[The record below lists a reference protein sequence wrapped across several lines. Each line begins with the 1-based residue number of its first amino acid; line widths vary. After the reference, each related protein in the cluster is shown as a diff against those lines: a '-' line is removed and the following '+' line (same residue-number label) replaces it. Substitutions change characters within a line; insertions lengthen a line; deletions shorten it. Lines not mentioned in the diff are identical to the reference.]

1 MSFRFHQR
9 EKEGIQ
15 ILDLHGHLME
25 GASEASLRAA
35 VGALAVGGAVNVIL
49 NFAAVT
55 EIDGDGASAVVF
67 CDASVA
73 STGGALKLL
82 NLSPLHVSLL
92 VLAKLDTLSEV
103 FTDEQAAVNSFF
115 PDRAVHHYDVLE
127 FVEEPEPQKDPTRGP
142 VQ

>member
-25 GASEASLRAA
+25 GASEAGLRAA
-35 VGALAVGGAVNVIL
+35 IGALAGGAAVNVIL

-67 CDASVA
+67 CDASAA
-73 STGGALKLL
+73 SSGGALKLL

-103 FTDEQAAVNSFF
+103 FTDEQAAINSFF
-115 PDRAVHHYDVLE
+115 PDRAVQRYDVLE
-127 FVEEPEPQKDPTRGP
+127 FVEESDKDQAPDP
-142 VQ
+142 AP

>member
-25 GASEASLRAA
+25 GASEAGLRAA
-35 VGALAVGGAVNVIL
+35 IGALAGGAAVNVIL

-55 EIDGDGASAVVF
+55 EIDGDSASAVVF

-73 STGGALKLL
+73 SSGGALKLL

-103 FTDEQAAVNSFF
+103 FTDEQAAINSFF
-115 PDRAVHHYDVLE
+115 PDRAVQRYDVLE
-127 FVEEPEPQKDPTRGP
+127 FVEESDKDQAPDP
-142 VQ
+142 AP

>member
-1 MSFRFHQR
+1 MSFEFHPR

-15 ILDLHGHLME
+15 ILDLHGHLIE
-25 GASEASLRAA
+25 GASEARLRAA
-35 VGALAVGGAVNVIL
+35 IGALAGGGAVNVIL

-67 CDASVA
+67 CDATVTS
-73 STGGALKLL
+73 SGGALKLL

-115 PDRAVHHYDVLE
+115 PGRAVQHYDVLE
-127 FVEEPEPQKDPTRGP
+127 FVEETEKDPTGDP
-142 VQ
+142 AP

>member
-25 GASEASLRAA
+25 GASEAGLRAA
-35 VGALAVGGAVNVIL
+35 IGALAGGAAVNVIL

-73 STGGALKLL
+73 SSGGALKLL

-103 FTDEQAAVNSFF
+103 FTDEQAAINSFF
-115 PDRAVHHYDVLE
+115 PDRAVQRYDVLE
-127 FVEEPEPQKDPTRGP
+127 FVEESDKDQAPDP
-142 VQ
+142 AP